1 MIPERVRT
9 AISRRF
15 EYEDIEHSGAP
26 YDMIRAT
33 VNLTT
38 SALLIALATSLK
50 LPSRPPTSASWS
62 PWVRRS
68 PTAPGAVKAPS
79 TASRAS

>member
-1 MIPERVRT
+1 MSRTIVRAALNINAGIERIIPARVR
-9 AISRRF
+9 AAVSHRF

-38 SALLIALATSLK
+38 SAMLIAIATSLK
-50 LPSRPPTSASWS
+50 LPFRPPMSASW
-62 PWVRRS
+62 
-68 PTAPGAVKAPS
+68 
-79 TASRAS
+79 